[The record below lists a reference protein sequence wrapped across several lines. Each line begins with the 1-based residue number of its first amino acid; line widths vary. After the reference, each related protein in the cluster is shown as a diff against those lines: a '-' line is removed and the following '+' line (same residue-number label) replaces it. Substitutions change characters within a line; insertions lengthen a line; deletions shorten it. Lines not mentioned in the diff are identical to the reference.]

1 MQRAGLAKRAKP
13 ALTVPAAGLPS
24 AAMKLRLIPAALA
37 LVASAAFG
45 DALPGPV
52 AQALARA
59 GLPQASAALYVRE
72 VDASRPTASFN
83 ASRPMNPA
91 SVMKLVTTFAALEL
105 LGPTYTW
112 KTEAYPLGRL
122 QDGVLDGDLLLKGYG
137 DPRLTI
143 EHFWLFLRSLR
154 ARGVGEIRGDLVLDR
169 SYFDVADHDP
179 AKFDGEGLRAY
190 NVGADALLVNYKAVR
205 FFFLPNANAQGVAVV
220 AEPQLA
226 QLEVA
231 STVRLTNGP
240 CGDWRAGLRYD
251 LQQKSAAVRA
261 SFSGSMPASC
271 GERVWNLAPLPH
283 DQYVYGV
290 FKVLWTELGGTLH
303 GGLRDGRVPAGA
315 TPLASYES
323 PGAAE
328 VLRDMNK
335 FSNNVMARQVF
346 LTLSAETLKLP
357 GRYDRSQRAVQS
369 WLAARKLE
377 VPELVIENG
386 SGLSRSDRIT
396 AEGLGRLLVAAYR
409 SPVMPEFIATLPL
422 VAFDGTMKKRLATD
436 GVAGQAHIK
445 TGSLAD
451 VRSMAGYVLDRNGRR
466 FAVVFLVNHENAGAS
481 QGAQDALLRWVHES
495 AR

>member
-1 MQRAGLAKRAKP
+1 
-13 ALTVPAAGLPS
+13 
-24 AAMKLRLIPAALA
+24 MKVRLITAALA
-37 LVASAAFG
+37 LVASAAFA

-59 GLPQASAALYVRE
+59 DLRQASVGLYVQQ
-72 VDASRPTASFN
+72 VDAPRPTAIFN

-91 SVMKLVTTFAALEL
+91 STIKLVTTFAALEL
-105 LGPTYTW
+105 LGPSYAW
-112 KTEAYPLGRL
+112 KTEAYLLGRL

-143 EHFWLFLRSLR
+143 EHFWLFLRGLR
-154 ARGVGEIRGDLVLDR
+154 ARGVREIRGDLVLDR
-169 SYFDVADHDP
+169 TYFALADHDP

-205 FFFLPNANAQGVAVV
+205 FFFLPNATGQGVAVLP
-220 AEPQLA
+220 EPPLA
-226 QLEVA
+226 QLEVT
-231 STVRLTNGP
+231 SSVRLAEGP

-251 LQQKSAAVRA
+251 LQPRGTAVRA

-271 GERVWNLAPLPH
+271 GERVWNLAPLAH
-283 DQYVYGV
+283 DQYVYGA
-290 FKVLWTELGGTLH
+290 FKALWSELGGTLH
-303 GGLRDGRVPAGA
+303 GGLREGQAPAGA
-315 TPLASYES
+315 KPLASYES

-369 WLAARKLE
+369 WLTARKLE

-386 SGLSRSDRIT
+386 SGLSRGDRIT

-409 SPVMPEFIATLPL
+409 SPVMPEFVASLPL
-422 VAFDGTMKKRLATD
+422 VAFDGTMKKRLTAD

-445 TGSLAD
+445 SGSLAD

-466 FAVVFLVNHENAGAS
+466 FAVVFLVNHPNAGAS

>member
-1 MQRAGLAKRAKP
+1 MNA
-13 ALTVPAAGLPS
+13 
-24 AAMKLRLIPAALA
+24 RLITAALA
-37 LVASAAFG
+37 FAASAAFA

-52 AQALARA
+52 AQALARVD
-59 GLPQASAALYVRE
+59 LPQASVALYVQQ
-72 VDASRPTASFN
+72 VDASRPTAIFN

-91 SVMKLVTTFAALEL
+91 SVIKLVTTFAALEL
-105 LGPTYTW
+105 LGPSYAW
-112 KTEAYPLGRL
+112 KTEAYLLGRL

-143 EHFWLFLRSLR
+143 EHFWLFLRGLR
-154 ARGVGEIRGDLVLDR
+154 ARGVREIRGDLVLDR
-169 SYFDVADHDP
+169 TYFDLADHDP

-205 FFFLPNANAQGVAVV
+205 FFFLPNGTAQGVAVV
-220 AEPQLA
+220 PEPPLA
-226 QLEVA
+226 QLEVT
-231 STVRLTNGP
+231 SSVRLAEGP

-251 LQQKSAAVRA
+251 LQPRGTAVRA

-271 GERVWNLAPLPH
+271 GERVWNLAPLAH
-283 DQYVYGV
+283 DQYVYGA
-290 FKVLWTELGGTLH
+290 FKALWSELGGTLH
-303 GGLRDGRVPAGA
+303 GGLREGQAPAGA
-315 TPLASYES
+315 KPLASYES

-369 WLAARKLE
+369 WLIARKLE

-386 SGLSRSDRIT
+386 SGLSRGDRIT

-409 SPVMPEFIATLPL
+409 SPVMPEFVASLPL
-422 VAFDGTMKKRLATD
+422 VAFDGTMKKRLTAD

-445 TGSLAD
+445 SGSLAD

-466 FAVVFLVNHENAGAS
+466 FAVVFLVNHSNAGAS